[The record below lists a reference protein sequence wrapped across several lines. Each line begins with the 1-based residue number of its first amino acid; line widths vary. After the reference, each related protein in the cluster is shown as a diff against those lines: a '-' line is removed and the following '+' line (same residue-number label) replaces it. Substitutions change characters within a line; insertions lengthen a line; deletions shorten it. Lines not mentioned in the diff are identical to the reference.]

1 MLRLICDPGAFMANS
16 DTTFLKQA
24 LAGEFPVASGAR
36 FLATLPPMPNNFAP
50 YQNLLARAREIALI
64 DGASSLLGWDEETC
78 MPPAA
83 LDFRA
88 AQQAHLSGWTH
99 RLFTA
104 PEVGGWIQECEQRAF
119 GDGSQ
124 EAANTLEWRRAYDRA
139 TKLPP
144 ELVEEFQRA
153 RSFAREAWVEAR
165 RKSEFPIFQPHLE
178 KILDLNRQMAD
189 RWGYETSRYDAL
201 LEGYET
207 GARAAQLK
215 ILFAELRPEIVKLLG
230 PAVERS
236 RSVPA
241 TLLEGEYPIAAQQA
255 FNREVAA
262 GFGFDFNAGRI
273 DTAAHPFC
281 SGVGPG
287 DCRMTTRYNEQ
298 DFTESLYGTLHE
310 TGHGLYDQG
319 LPPADHGTPAGAA
332 VSLGIHESQ
341 SRLWENHVGRSPYFW
356 EHWHP
361 VACRYFLG
369 LKQFSPEQITAAVNR
384 VAPSFIRTEADEVT
398 YDLHIILRFELE
410 LKLIEGELPVAD
422 LPSVWNAEF
431 EKMFGLKVPNDTLG
445 CLQDIHWSHG
455 SLGYFP
461 TYTLGNLNA
470 AQLFRRAKFDHP
482 GLEEELGAG
491 RYQTLRTWLRE
502 KIHAHGSCLKPPQL
516 MRQATG
522 ETTQAKYHLEHL
534 REKFTD

>member
-1 MLRLICDPGAFMANS
+1 M
-16 DTTFLKQA
+16 
-24 LAGEFPVASGAR
+24 AGEFPVASRAR
-36 FLATLPPMPNNFAP
+36 FLSLLPPMPDDFAP
-50 YQNLLARAREIALI
+50 YQNLLGRAREIALI

-78 MPPAA
+78 MPAAA
-83 LDFRA
+83 LEFRA
-88 AQQAHLSGWTH
+88 AQHAHLSGWTH

-104 PEVGGWIQECEQRAF
+104 PEVGRWIEECEQHGFAA
-119 GDGSQ
+119 GSKA
-124 EAANTLEWRRAYDRA
+124 AANTREWRRAYGRA

-144 ELVEEFQRA
+144 ELVEEFQSA

-178 KILDLNRQMAD
+178 KILALNRQMAD
-189 RWGYETSRYDAL
+189 RWGFEVSRYDAL

-215 ILFAELRPEIVKLLG
+215 ILFAELRSEIVKLLS

-236 RSVPA
+236 RAVPA
-241 TLLEGEYPIAAQQA
+241 TLLDGEYPVAAQQA

-262 GFGFDFNAGRI
+262 AFAFDFNAGRI
-273 DTAAHPFC
+273 DTTAHPFC
-281 SGVGPG
+281 SGIGPG

-298 DFTESLYGTLHE
+298 DFTESLYGILHE

-319 LPPADHGTPAGAA
+319 LLIGDHGTPAGAA

-361 VACRYFLG
+361 AACRHFPS

-410 LKLIEGELPVAD
+410 LKLVEGELPVAD

-431 EKMFGLKVPNDTLG
+431 EKMIGLKVPNDALG

-470 AQLFRRAKFDHP
+470 SQLFRRAKHDHP
-482 GLEEELGAG
+482 GLESELRAG
-491 RYQTLRTWLRE
+491 RYQTLLAWLRE
-502 KIHAHGSCLKPPQL
+502 KIHAHGSCLKPPEL
-516 MRQATG
+516 MKLATG
-522 ETTQAKYHLEHL
+522 ETTQAKYHLAHL
-534 REKFTD
+534 REKFIS